1 MEAGYAKWAANH
13 ATGMAAAKAKTTARQ
28 LRGEHYHQVRNR
40 TRELHPCKVKG
51 CKRTAYKGAICRG
64 HWAMIPTRA
73 KVDLVIATMEAQKE
87 VAADFHARWLRE
99 LNRGE
104 YGAVK

>member
-13 ATGMAAAKAKTTARQ
+13 ATGMAAARAKTEAAR
-28 LRGEHYHQVRNR
+28 LHGPALAERRR
-40 TRELHPCKVKG
+40 RMRERHPCKVKG

-64 HWAMIPTRA
+64 HWDMIPMRA
-73 KVDLVIATMEAQKE
+73 KVDLVVATMEAQLK
-87 VAADFHARWLRE
+87 VAGDFHARWLRE

-104 YGAVK
+104 HGAVE